1 MAIPNIMKTI
11 RNLFTLVAA
20 LGVFAISASAQTSL
34 TSLDGSRVDVQNQ
47 KGKVVILAIGARWLP
62 LSGKQAQNANALAK
76 KYAGKNVVVYF
87 ILTDSNN
94 PKSKNHATDAQLKE
108 WAAKNGVTMTVLRDP
123 DGSATLGKFGVDQLP
138 SFVVLDKSGNRSGE
152 PFGGSSQDT
161 DGTAAISQKV
171 DSLL

>member
-1 MAIPNIMKTI
+1 MKII

-20 LGVFAISASAQTSL
+20 IGVFAIAASAQTSL

-62 LSGKQAQNANALAK
+62 LSGKQAQSANALAK
-76 KYAGKNVVVYF
+76 KYSGKNVVVYF
-87 ILTDSNN
+87 ILTDSTN
-94 PKSKNHATDAQLKE
+94 PKSRNHATDAQLKE
-108 WAAKNGVTMTVLRDP
+108 WATKNAVTMTVLRDP
-123 DGSATLGKFGVDQLP
+123 DGAATLGKFGVDQLP

>member
-1 MAIPNIMKTI
+1 MKII

-20 LGVFAISASAQTSL
+20 IGVFAIAASAQTSL

-62 LSGKQAQNANALAK
+62 LSGKQAQSANALAK

-87 ILTDSNN
+87 ILTDSTN
-94 PKSKNHATDAQLKE
+94 PKSRNHATDAQLKE

-123 DGSATLGKFGVDQLP
+123 DGAATLGKFGVDQLP

>member
-1 MAIPNIMKTI
+1 MKKI

-20 LGVFAISASAQTSL
+20 IGVFAIVGSAQTAL

-87 ILTDSNN
+87 ILTDSTN
-94 PKSKNHATDAQLKE
+94 PKSKNHATDAQLKA
-108 WAAKNGVTMTVLRDP
+108 WAATNRVTMTVLRDP
-123 DGSATLGKFGVDQLP
+123 DGAATLGKFGVDQLP